1 MIPDLAGQ
9 LVAASPRPELI
20 DLRTTYQIKPG
31 SQVDRVLALLDE
43 SEKAWTY
50 EDLAKTTGFSR
61 NAINVAVFRLRRAGL
76 IEVAGS
82 VPGRTKP
89 RVLLRATI

>member
-61 NAINVAVFRLRRAGL
+61 NAINVAVFRLRRAGPCGQRTP
-76 IEVAGS
+76 I
-82 VPGRTKP
+82 PGANHERALPLRRT
-89 RVLLRATI
+89 

>member
-1 MIPDLAGQ
+1 MLPDLADQ

-50 EDLAKTTGFSR
+50 EDLTKTTGFAR
-61 NAINVAVFRLRRAGL
+61 NAINVAVFRLKRAGL
-76 IEVAGS
+76 VEVAGT

-89 RVLLRATI
+89 LVLLRATI

>member
-1 MIPDLAGQ
+1 MLPDLLDQ
-9 LVAASPRPELI
+9 LCAVTGCPELI
-20 DLRTTYQIKPG
+20 GLRTTYQIKPG